1 LFALGCFI
9 AVLSTASAPAATF
22 SVSPPVISDD
32 YRGVVLLQ
40 IGGLTNGE
48 SVLVEK
54 FADLNGNGTVDA
66 EDSLVQ
72 SLRLTDGFVATIG
85 GATNWN
91 VPSDSTGVDG
101 AISAPL
107 NFARVDIEHVVG
119 SYTFRAS
126 NSGRFTNTA
135 SFAVTNSIH
144 AQTISGVVRSGAAS
158 VSRALVVLLSV
169 PQDYEFSGGAW
180 SDAAGNYSLKTPP
193 GLYAV
198 LALKSNYVYDF
209 GNPPIIAVGTNANI
223 VANLEVIPATT
234 LISGKLA
241 DLATTN
247 GLPGVFG
254 VSESAN
260 GLLAVGWT
268 GPNGEFSLPVTPG
281 LWELEAD
288 NPALS
293 NLGYIGSNQG
303 ITVDTT
309 AGPVSNLLVQVP
321 KATAMFYGSVK
332 TETGT
337 PVSGVRLWGGDQPL
351 YLFESEGQSD
361 ANGNYSIG
369 ALAGNWQCGVAEV
382 GGLPQN
388 YVFSQGTNTTLAN
401 NQAIRLDFMAKAAT
415 GRIAGQVRNLSGS
428 PVGGVGV
435 YCQARIGASDYST
448 WTETDAGG
456 NYLVNVA
463 NGSWHVSL
471 DCNSEEG
478 LESLGYECLPTQ
490 VVSVPP
496 TNAVANFTVY
506 PIGMPRLDPPTF
518 FSPGQL
524 RFMLYGRPGTNY
536 VVQVSTNLANPAG
549 WIPLTSFTAAGLAT
563 TVLDSAATNRARFYR
578 ARISP

>member
-1 LFALGCFI
+1 MANL
-9 AVLSTASAPAATF
+9 LSTASALAATF
-22 SVSPPVISDD
+22 SVSPAVISND
-32 YRGVVLLQ
+32 YRGVITLQ

-54 FADLNGNGTVDA
+54 FADFNGNGSVDA
-66 EDSLVQ
+66 EDFLVQ

-85 GATNWN
+85 GATNWS
-91 VPSDSTGVDG
+91 VPSDSTGVNG

-107 NFARVDIEHVVG
+107 NFARVDIEHIVG

-126 NSGRFTNTA
+126 NPGRFTNTA
-135 SFAVTNSIH
+135 SFAVTNSAQ
-144 AQTISGVVRSGAAS
+144 AQTVSGVVRSGAAS
-158 VSRALVVLLSV
+158 VSRALVVFLSV
-169 PQDYEFSGGAW
+169 SQDYEFSGGTW
-180 SDAAGNYSLKTPP
+180 TDATGNYSLKTPP

-209 GNPPIIAVGTNANI
+209 GNPATIAVGTNANL
-223 VANLEVIPATT
+223 VTNLDVIPATS

-241 DLATTN
+241 DWVTTN

-254 VSESAN
+254 ICESTN

-268 GPNGEFSLPVTPG
+268 GPNGEFTLPATPD

-288 NPALS
+288 GPALAT
-293 NLGYIGSNQG
+293 LGYIGGNQG

-337 PVSGVRLWGGDQPL
+337 PVPGVRLWGGDQPL
-351 YLFESEGQSD
+351 SIFESEGLSD

-369 ALAGNWQCGVAEV
+369 ALAGNWQCGVADA

-388 YVFSQGTNTTLAN
+388 YVFTQGTNITLAD
-401 NQAIRLDFMAKAAT
+401 NQAIRVDFIARAAT

-435 YCQARIGASDYST
+435 YCQARIGAADYST
-448 WTETDAGG
+448 WTEADAGG

-471 DCNSEEG
+471 DCNSDQG
-478 LESLGYECLPTQ
+478 LEGLGYECLPAQ
-490 VVSVPP
+490 IVSVPP
-496 TNAVANFTVY
+496 TNVVANFTVY
-506 PIGMPRLDPPTF
+506 PIGTPRLDLPSF

-524 RFMLYGRPGTNY
+524 AFALYGRPGTNY
-536 VVQVSTNLANPAG
+536 VVQVSTNLANPFG
-549 WIPLTSFTAAGLAT
+549 WTTLTSFTAGGNAT
-563 TVLDSAATNRARFYR
+563 TVWDYTATNRARFYR
-578 ARISP
+578 ARVGP